1 MAEDKLNIEEANR
14 IRVSLGMQ
22 PLPTQKE
29 ASGKLNFKPSTSKS
43 ESLSDDDDD
52 DGDEEEQASTLES
65 RQALAS
71 ENWQKLQAETEEKK
85 KRDQKRAALKKERE
99 AAQRFAKL
107 EGKGLGDADDD
118 NRDIKSWLLGSQK
131 RQKKIAKQRSR
142 QLERELAERENQ
154 AQYTAKDLAGTR
166 VTHEV
171 DDFDAGDE
179 QILTLKDAAVDAEDE
194 DDELENVGLRE
205 KEKLRERLEL
215 KKNKPVYDP
224 NEAVEEGQGSILGQ
238 YDEEIGGKKHKRF
251 TLNEN
256 GLIDGQGLK
265 NADTPTSRGIK
276 ISLDFMRDEKPNSDY
291 HDMSEIKVKKPKKK
305 KDKSKRRHNDDDM
318 FAPDEA
324 DRKPEGDAEQ
334 MDIDVP
340 TVEPKSNKRK
350 FEDTS
355 LIDDDDLQSNLAMQ
369 RRAALKKRKKTAP
382 GDLAR
387 QIRQEA
393 SGPDNIQNEN
403 EVEEGGL
410 VLDETSEFV
419 SNLQKPRPKELRPS
433 TPAGKL
439 SQANNQSPSA
449 APDADGDIEM
459 AKAYNE
465 IDEEYIAVQNQDA
478 LAAAPEGGMTGT
490 GLDEEEAVN
499 AGLGSTLSMLT
510 KRGLLKTAE
519 SGDVNAV
526 YRERQRFLHEKQQ
539 REAEAERK
547 ARLQRERDR
556 ASGKFDRMSAR
567 EREAYAQR
575 ENNQRDQLESRQM
588 ADVFNRDYK
597 PNIDLKYVDEFGR
610 HMGQKEAFKHLS
622 HQFHGK
628 GSGKQKT
635 EKRLKK
641 VEDEKK
647 KEAASMLDSRESTGM
662 DRATT
667 VTAKKNRQAGVRL
680 Q

>member
-1 MAEDKLNIEEANR
+1 MAEDKLDIEEANR

-29 ASGKLNFKPSTSKS
+29 ASGKLNFKPSASKS
-43 ESLSDDDDD
+43 ESASDDDDD
-52 DGDEEEQASTLES
+52 DDEEEQGSTLES

-71 ENWQKLQAETEEKK
+71 ANWQNLQAETEEKK
-85 KRDQKRAALKKERE
+85 KREEKRAALKKERD

-118 NRDIKSWLLGSQK
+118 NQGTKSWLLGSQK
-131 RQKKIAKQRSR
+131 RQKRIAKQRAR
-142 QLERELAERENQ
+142 QLEQELAERENQ
-154 AQYTAKDLAGTR
+154 VQYTAKDLAGTR
-166 VTHEV
+166 VAHEV
-171 DDFDAGDE
+171 NDFDAGEE
-179 QILTLKDAAVDAEDE
+179 QVLTLKDAAVDAEDE
-194 DDELENVGLRE
+194 DDELENVGVRE
-205 KEKLRERLEL
+205 KEELRERLEL
-215 KKNKPVYDP
+215 KKKKPVYDP
-224 NEAVEEGQGSILGQ
+224 NEAAEEGQSSILGQ
-238 YDEEIGGKKHKRF
+238 YDEEIEGKKQKRF
-251 TLNEN
+251 TLNES
-256 GLIDGQGLK
+256 GLIDGQGLRE
-265 NADTPTSRGIK
+265 AGTSTSRGTK
-276 ISLDFMRDEKPNSDY
+276 ISLDFMPDEKPNSDY
-291 HDMSEIKVKKPKKK
+291 QDISEIKVKKPKKK
-305 KDKSKRRHNDDDM
+305 KDKSKKRQREDDM
-318 FAPDEA
+318 LAPDEA
-324 DRKPEGDAEQ
+324 DQKPAGDAEQ

-340 TVEPKSNKRK
+340 KAGPTPNKRK
-350 FEDTS
+350 FGDTS

-382 GDLAR
+382 EDLAR

-393 SGPDNIQNEN
+393 FDPDDGQKSDEL
-403 EVEEGGL
+403 EEGGL

-419 SNLQKPRPKELRPS
+419 SNLQKPQPRERRTS
-433 TPAGKL
+433 APAGKP
-439 SQANNQSPSA
+439 SHAKEQSESP

-465 IDEEYIAVQNQDA
+465 IDEEHNLAPNQEA
-478 LAAAPEGGMTGT
+478 SAAAPEGDMTGT

-499 AGLGSTLSMLT
+499 TGLGSTLSMLT

-567 EREAYAQR
+567 ERETYAQR

-588 ADVFNRDYK
+588 ADVFNREYK

-635 EKRLKK
+635 EKMLKK